1 VTEHL
6 TSHHRDTLAKIF
18 SHPTSANIEWRQVE
32 SLLEAVADRAEEH
45 DGKLKVTV
53 RGETLI
59 LEKPHG
65 KDVELPTIVE
75 LRRFLTVVGL
85 APDDQQAS

>member
-1 VTEHL
+1 MTEHL

-59 LEKPHG
+59 LEKPHD

-85 APDDQQAS
+85 APDDQKAS

>member
-65 KDVELPTIVE
+65 KDVELLTIVE